1 MLLTFNCIKNVRING
16 AITGLSELRL
26 VDSEN
31 QPIGIVT
38 LPQALT
44 MAQEAG
50 LDLVEIAPK
59 AVPPVCRIMD
69 FGKYIYRQ
77 QKLEKKQK
85 SKSPKNEMK
94 GIRVG
99 LTTSA
104 HDLETK
110 ATQTKKF
117 LAKNA
122 KVKITLMFHG
132 RQASR
137 KDLGEAKIKEF
148 LGLLEGLYG
157 VEQEINTQGKFMST
171 TIKPL

>member
-1 MLLTFNCIKNVRING
+1 M
-16 AITGLSELRL
+16 RL

-31 QPIGIVT
+31 QPIGIVP
-38 LPQALT
+38 LAKALT

-59 AVPPVCRIMD
+59 AIPPVCRIMD
-69 FGKYIYRQ
+69 FGKFIYRQ

-85 SKSPKNEMK
+85 SKSPKNEIK
-94 GIRVG
+94 GIRLG
-99 LTTSA
+99 LTTSV

-110 ATQTKKF
+110 ANQTKRF
-117 LAKNA
+117 LEKSA

-132 RQASR
+132 RQATR

-148 LGLLEGLYG
+148 LTLLEGLYA
-157 VEQEINTQGKFMST
+157 VEQAINTQGRFMSM

>member
-1 MLLTFNCIKNVRING
+1 M
-16 AITGLSELRL
+16 SEVRL
-26 VDSEN
+26 VNSEN
-31 QPIGIVT
+31 EPIGIVS

-85 SKSPKNEMK
+85 SKSPKNELK
-94 GIRVG
+94 GIRLG
-99 LTTSA
+99 IATSA

-110 ATQTKKF
+110 ANHVKKF
-117 LAKNA
+117 LEKNA
-122 KVKITLMFHG
+122 KVKITLMLHG
-132 RQASR
+132 RQISR
-137 KDLGEAKIKEF
+137 KDLGEAKIVEF
-148 LGLLEGLYG
+148 LKLLEGLYTI
-157 VEQEINTQGKFMST
+157 EQGITTLGKFMSM
-171 TIKPL
+171 TIKPI